1 LFTPAYAAPGSCKK
15 VEGDKVVGKGV
26 CHVISSKRTREQRT
40 IHKNLRDFVFGVG
53 KSVEEESIR
62 MQNNLVSFFFL
73 ETGGHGEAFPPLA
86 QVPSGWK
93 IVVTAAFTVMN
104 LADTLT
110 NLLRF
115 GVRRG
120 KSFMKS

>member
-1 LFTPAYAAPGSCKK
+1 MFAPAYAAPGSCKK
-15 VEGDKVVGKGV
+15 VEVDKVVGKGV

-62 MQNNLVSFFFL
+62 MQNNFFFFFL

-110 NLLRF
+110 NLLGF
-115 GVRRG
+115 GVHRG